1 MNFLLKNN
9 THNLTYI
16 TFFILIWITIDTN
29 FENFLF
35 FFENPSYR
43 NLVLFLRSGLVFL
56 FFTFLIKD
64 LIKVKSENYLFKL
77 DKSLVYLS
85 YIFFWIFISTNYK
98 SFLIWK

>member
-35 FFENPSYR
+35 FFFENPSYR

-56 FFTFLIKD
+56 FL
-64 LIKVKSENYLFKL
+64 LF
-77 DKSLVYLS
+77 
-85 YIFFWIFISTNYK
+85 
-98 SFLIWK
+98 